1 MKETQMWKIL
11 KRRRNYFVIET
22 TTLSNWT
29 TKSIIMTAIHYYL
42 VRNILQNILGIPE
55 QIKEEKFALISSF
68 FGHFPL
74 D

>member
-1 MKETQMWKIL
+1 MRTIL
-11 KRRRNYFVIET
+11 ERQWTYFVIET
-22 TTLSNWT
+22 TTFSNWT